1 MDIAYKLDVL
11 WCRTFQAV
19 LKIGNYFMGYRMPKY
34 IEGPGKVRQMGAFL
48 KEKGI
53 NDVLVVTDRG
63 LMKLGL
69 PNAMLESCEKAGV
82 RYTCFSDLGP
92 NPTSVD
98 VENGFALYR
107 QNHCRAVIAFGGGS
121 PMDCAKGICAK
132 VAHPR
137 RSIAQLQGLLK
148 VLKPIVPLIAV
159 PTTAGTGSETTVAAV
174 ITDTKTHRKAAIN
187 DPFLIPK
194 YAILD
199 PELTVGLPPH
209 ITATTGMDALAH
221 AVEAYTNHTYNTKLE
236 NRLAKESVKLIYDNI
251 LAVYEDGKNLEARQN
266 MQRGAFYAGRA
277 FTRGCVGYVHAVG
290 HTLGGLYGVAH
301 GLAMA
306 VLLPHVMKEF
316 GASAH
321 KRLAELADVCGIEG
335 RNEAEKANAFIRWIE
350 ETNKKMGLPDGFDVI
365 RDEDIPQMIA
375 WARKEANPLYP
386 VPVIWEERDF
396 RRLIEAIRK

>member
-1 MDIAYKLDVL
+1 MEMPYKLEVL

-34 IEGPGKVRQMGAFL
+34 LEGPGKVRELGAFL

-53 NDVLVVTDRG
+53 NDVLVVTDGG

-69 PNAMLESCEKAGV
+69 PNAMLDALTQAGV

-92 NPTSVD
+92 NPTSDD
-98 VENGFALYR
+98 VEKGFALYR
-107 QNHCRAVIAFGGGS
+107 ENGCKAVVAFGGGS

-132 VAHPR
+132 IAHPR
-137 RSIAQLQGLLK
+137 RTVAQLQGLLR
-148 VLKPIVPLIAV
+148 VLKPIVPLIAI

-174 ITDTKTHRKAAIN
+174 ITDTATHRKASIN
-187 DPFLIPK
+187 DPVLIPR

-209 ITATTGMDALAH
+209 ITAATGMDALSH
-221 AVEAYTNHTYNTKLE
+221 AVESYTNHTYNTKLE
-236 NRLAKESVKLIYDNI
+236 DKLAKDAVKLIHDNI
-251 LAVYEDGKNLEARQN
+251 LRAYANGRDLEARQN
-266 MQRGAFYAGRA
+266 MQKGAFYAGRA

-301 GLAMA
+301 GYAMA
-306 VLLPHVMKEF
+306 VLLPHVMREF

-321 KRLAELADVCGIEG
+321 RRLAELADVCGIPGE
-335 RNEAEKANAFIRWIE
+335 NDAQKANAFIRWIE
-350 ETNKKMGLPDGFDVI
+350 ETNAAMGLPEKLDMIREEDV
-365 RDEDIPQMIA
+365 EQMID
-375 WARKEANPLYP
+375 WAKKEANPLYP
-386 VPVIWEERDF
+386 VPTVWSREDF
-396 RRLIEAIRK
+396 RRVIGSVRK